1 MTDKDLELK
10 KALDKI
16 SWKEYI
22 EYGTIKIQVRAGKKT
37 LVTIERTYPD

>member
-1 MTDKDLELK
+1 MADKDIELK
-10 KALDKI
+10 EELDKI
-16 SWKEYI
+16 DWKVYI